1 MSKCLHAVKGW
12 KGAVR
17 NPKLLIT
24 QL

>member
-24 QL
+24 KL